1 MELRRLMN
9 KLRMVLPSGG
19 KNLEEEEV
27 LEQTVALIE
36 DLERR
41 LLAKLKSGAVP
52 EKLQQS
58 LTPRNGIQGVLDLR
72 NAMARLM
79 KSN

>member
-19 KNLEEEEV
+19 KDLEEEEV

-41 LLAKLKSGAVP
+41 LLAKLKSGVVP

-58 LTPRNGIQGVLDLR
+58 LTPRKKIQGVLDLR